1 MGDVAEGLRELTDTR
16 QINSSLASHD
26 DRSSIDDITTTQC
39 FVVPPPSLGGSSAQ
53 GAWAPGRGMI
63 YRVLMELVEEPPY
76 ASYYHAEKIPRCFS
90 LSHDLSVYLRI
101 DFSETHL
108 CVAALLRSLAAGP
121 AIAESEGA
129 QLGMDATDKVA
140 IKHIAYFPVEEGRL

>member
-39 FVVPPPSLGGSSAQ
+39 FVVPPPSLGRSSAQ

-76 ASYYHAEKIPRCFS
+76 ASYYHAEKYHDVS
-90 LSHDLSVYLRI
+90 LSRMISVYLRI
-101 DFSETHL
+101 DFSETSM
-108 CVAALLRSLAAGP
+108 CCYS
-121 AIAESEGA
+121 ST
-129 QLGMDATDKVA
+129 QLGSRSGHRRV
-140 IKHIAYFPVEEGRL
+140 